1 MLQDSRVAAFIPT
14 NDPARAKEFY
24 EGKLGLTP
32 DTTFDDGGTLYMCA
46 GGTGFVVFLSSGK
59 SSGTHTQLGFEVE
72 DANAEASALAS
83 KGITPEPVEIP
94 GAEVENGVSQM
105 PNGRGFWIKDPD
117 DNLIGI
123 FQRAEVPAAA
133 GS

>member
-1 MLQDSRVAAFIPT
+1 MLQDSRVAAMIPT
-14 NDPARAKEFY
+14 NDLPRAREFY
-24 EGKLGLTP
+24 EGKLGLIPETENA
-32 DTTFDDGGTLYMCA
+32 GGVLYMCA
-46 GGTGFVVFLSSGK
+46 AGTGFSVFVSSGK